1 MPLDHS
7 METTLPKVSKSLITT
22 FYGYCA
28 ILLLAHAF
36 ALLWPPAPQLGWLSC
51 HHASGLSMLRAE
63 SLSLDSILQPT
74 SLPWAISRCLSC
86 Y

>member
-7 METTLPKVSKSLITT
+7 MESTLPKVSKSLITT

-28 ILLLAHAF
+28 ILLLAHSF

-63 SLSLDSILQPT
+63 PLSLDSILQPMFPAMGHIQV
-74 SLPWAISRCLSC
+74 S
-86 Y
+86 

>member
-1 MPLDHS
+1 

-22 FYGYCA
+22 CYGYFA
-28 ILLLAHAF
+28 ILLLPHSF

-63 SLSLDSILQPT
+63 PLSLESILQPAF
-74 SLPWAISRCLSC
+74 LAIGYIQVS
-86 Y
+86 